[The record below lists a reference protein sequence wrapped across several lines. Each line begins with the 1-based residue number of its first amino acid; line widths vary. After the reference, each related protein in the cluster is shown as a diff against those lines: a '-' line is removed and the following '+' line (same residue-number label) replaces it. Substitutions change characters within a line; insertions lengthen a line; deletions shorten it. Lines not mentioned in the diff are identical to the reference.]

1 MVQGILKTLS
11 SSVRGLHQAAYL
23 LAGLTLA
30 SQILALIRDRIFA
43 HEFGAGATL
52 DLYYAAFKVPDLVF
66 ALVGSLVSAYV
77 LIPRIA
83 GADKKEVER
92 LLAQTISFLL
102 VVGGILCAALALFAP
117 QVLAPLFPALMSGER
132 AEEFVLL
139 ARLLLIQPLLLGLS
153 GILGSVTQVE
163 RKFFLFALSP
173 VLYNLGII
181 FGTVALYPALGL
193 PGIGAGV
200 IIGAIAHLFV
210 NVPSLIGARVRP
222 RLTIP
227 SMREMTPIIL
237 DSIPRS
243 LALSMTSVIALALA
257 SIASRI
263 GEGAVSIFT
272 LAGNLE
278 AVPLSLIGASYAT
291 AAFPVMAEQARG
303 GKIQEFKDT
312 VSAAA
317 RHIIFWSTTAAV
329 LVIVLRAHLVR
340 VILGTGAFD
349 WDATRLT
356 AATLAILVVGLVA
369 QGLTLLCAR
378 AFYASKKSWNPFIIQ
393 LGDIGVSVAIAWGM
407 LELAAAH
414 PTVRFFI
421 EDLFRAP
428 DLPETGVLFV
438 ALGATIGQL
447 LVATVALITLRT
459 VAPGV
464 VKGLGKPLFEG
475 IGAAVLGGAAAY
487 EVLAVFGNIV
497 PLTTLGAVFTEGLV
511 AGMVG
516 LAVAASVLILLEN
529 REFAD
534 LSQALGK
541 LTSKALRPSG
551 TVLNEQINS

>member
-30 SQILALIRDRIFA
+30 SQLLALIRDRIFA

-83 GADKKEVER
+83 GANRHEVER
-92 LLAQTISFLL
+92 LLGQTVSFL
-102 VVGGILCAALALFAP
+102 VIVGGALCFFLAFFAP
-117 QVLAPLFPALMSGER
+117 QVLSALFPSLMQGER
-132 AEEFVLL
+132 AGEFVFL

-200 IIGAIAHLFV
+200 ILGSVAHLFV
-210 NVPSLIGARVRP
+210 NVPSLAATRIRP
-222 RLTIP
+222 RLTVP
-227 SMREMTPIIL
+227 RMREMLPIIA

-243 LALSMTSVIALALA
+243 LALSMTSMIALALT

-263 GEGAVSIFT
+263 GEGAVAIFT
-272 LAGNLE
+272 LAANLE

-291 AAFPVMAEQARG
+291 AAFPVLAEQARG
-303 GKIQEFKDT
+303 GKTAEFRDT

-369 QGLTLLCAR
+369 QGLTLLSAR

-393 LGDIGVSVAIAWGM
+393 LGDIGVSVAVALGM
-407 LELAAAH
+407 LALAAAH

-447 LVATVALITLRT
+447 LVAAVALLTLRS

-464 VKGLGKPLFEG
+464 ARGLGKPLFEG
-475 IGAAVLGGAAAY
+475 IAAAVLGGAATY
-487 EVLAVFGNIV
+487 GVLAVFGNLA

-534 LSQALGK
+534 LSQALAK